1 MARISEELRVS
12 KPAEEVFAYLADF
25 RNERD
30 WNSAA
35 RDVRL
40 LTPGPISA
48 GSRFEHLEQA
58 PPPFGVCLITTE
70 VVEWRPGEM
79 IRFHH
84 ASVTPPWEATWRYQL
99 RADGVGTK
107 IMIDIDMRGAGGLRP
122 LIPLMV
128 PFIRRFRFRPSFTRL
143 AEALERLESPRS

>member
-1 MARISEELRVS
+1 MARISEKICVS

-40 LTPGPISA
+40 LTPGPLSA

-58 PPPFGVCLITTE
+58 PPPFETSLITTE
-70 VVEWRPGEM
+70 VAEWRPGEV

-84 ASVTPPWEATWRYQL
+84 ASVTPPWEATWQYRL
-99 RADGVGTK
+99 RADAVGTK
-107 IMIDIDMRGAGGLRP
+107 IMIDIDMRGAGMLRP